1 MELVSDTPQ
10 MLYLQDV
17 TSPRNQGHIHCT
29 NLNINRYSSRFQ
41 ILMQVSSKIFDKIK
55 KIPLESIFNI
65 TIHSLPENGLHLQ
78 RHDI

>member
-41 ILMQVSSKIFDKIK
+41 ILKQVS
-55 KIPLESIFNI
+55 FNI
-65 TIHSLPENGLHLQ
+65 F
-78 RHDI
+78 